1 MRWLL
6 GVTLEEIVQLQKT
19 TLISQLDQ
27 PKKSLWEIFGVFVA
41 SDHSTRKHK
50 NRLKNYA
57 SLLASSEICLR
68 NEKETQ
74 PNFYLDMP

>member
-27 PKKSLWEIFGVFVA
+27 PKKSLWEIFGVF
-41 SDHSTRKHK
+41 
-50 NRLKNYA
+50 
-57 SLLASSEICLR
+57 
-68 NEKETQ
+68 
-74 PNFYLDMP
+74 

>member
-1 MRWLL
+1 MRLL
-6 GVTLEEIVQLQKT
+6 LSVALKEIVQLQKT

-50 NRLKNYA
+50 NRLKK
-57 SLLASSEICLR
+57 LR
-68 NEKETQ
+68 I
-74 PNFYLDMP
+74 PVG

>member
-6 GVTLEEIVQLQKT
+6 SVALEEIVQLQKT
-19 TLISQLDQ
+19 SLISQLDQ

-50 NRLKNYA
+50 
-57 SLLASSEICLR
+57 I
-68 NEKETQ
+68 
-74 PNFYLDMP
+74 D